1 MGKKSGW
8 CSGDQE
14 MTEYDII
21 EHTDGTTTKIKH
33 ITEEEH
39 KIMKQHHESVQYIHE
54 QHIKAEKEA
63 KHWKYACSLCRK
75 EERER

>member
-14 MTEYDII
+14 MTEYEYI
-21 EHTDGTTTKIKH
+21 EHADGTTTKIKL

-39 KIMKQHHESVQYIHE
+39 KIMKDHHRSVQYIHE
-54 QHIKAEKEA
+54 QHINAEKMA
-63 KHWKYACSLCRK
+63 KHWKHGCSLCH
-75 EERER
+75 EEKKI